1 MRMLKRIKEI
11 FEANINELLDKV
23 EDPETTINQMIRD
36 MDQAVAEM
44 KSNTA
49 SAIATIKMT
58 EKRLQKMKGE
68 QRLWQENA
76 ETALRTQDEELAKRA
91 LLKKRSIEDAI
102 AMLTIQLHEAQ
113 VLAEKMK
120 QELKTLEAKYMEAK
134 IKRDNL
140 ISKKRVAETRKKH
153 YDAMGKMNQQMEK
166 LTAAEID
173 LAGFQGFAGFEE
185 KIEKQMAEI
194 DAREELSG
202 DSLEQEF
209 QKMKQDKLLQEE
221 LAALKQKM
229 GL

>member
-1 MRMLKRIKEI
+1 MLKRIKEI